1 MPWRRDWLPTPVFLP
16 GEFHEQ
22 GSLASYIPWYF
33 NILVMLVGHQN
44 GLLSTFKTNLWL
56 IVKYV

>member
-1 MPWRRDWLPTPVFLP
+1 MPWRRDWPPTSVFLP

-22 GSLASYIPWYF
+22 GSSASYIPWYF
-33 NILVMLVGHQN
+33 NILVTLTGHQN
-44 GLLSTFKTNLWL
+44 ELLSTFKTKLWL